1 MMIAT
6 AEGASMSYQTNGQ
19 SPTPTSNTSSVNA
32 FLCSGNKRLASCR
45 EELEQSWQDVGCGSG
60 SVGVGSGGNVAP
72 MSKTTLRCISYDGP
86 FEHNDDEDE
95 DMMMCGGGAD
105 NSSRVKRRKTLPLD
119 VVDDDAMT
127 TNTMECS
134 SYVRGHRVSPT
145 YCRPPRQATDTPVKA
160 GWYEG
165 SIDESGNR
173 HGLGITRHDD
183 GTEYEGP
190 YVRDVMEGGGG
201 KYKFITERRLI
212 PDPNR
217 MGSTLHRQIE
227 KSFEGIFEK
236 DVPRGAGMFV
246 TKTVDCAPQVLGS
259 DQLDIRFME
268 VVYDVGMYNHKN
280 TAVGEGVRI
289 IYSTTN
295 GDGRSTLE
303 KTCYR
308 LMNGVNTNLKVCPN
322 YASWV
327 CQCMGITDIPVPSF
341 SV

>member
-95 DMMMCGGGAD
+95 DMTMCGGAD

-119 VVDDDAMT
+119 VVDDDTMT
-127 TNTMECS
+127 ASTMECS

-145 YCRPPRQATDTPVKA
+145 YCRPPRTLVDTPVKA

-165 SIDESGNR
+165 SIDEFGNR
-173 HGLGITRHDD
+173 HGNGITRHDD

-190 YVRDVMEGGGG
+190 YVRDVMEGVGG

-217 MGSTLHRQIE
+217 LGSTLHRQIE

-268 VVYDVGMYNHKN
+268 VVYDVGMYNHKS

-289 IYSTTN
+289 IYSTSN
-295 GDGRSTLE
+295 SDGRSTLE

-308 LMNGVNTNLKVCPN
+308 LMNGVNTNLKVSPD
-322 YASWV
+322 YATWV
-327 CQCMGITDIPVPSF
+327 CNCMGISDIPVPSF